1 MTGDGREPEGRR
13 GQTIDWR
20 RFAVLASGV
29 ITGAAVVRLIADA
42 VGVPRGTTAS
52 AVVAS
57 VSNFLMYITLG
68 LSAPYVVRGMPK
80 RPLARRLVILAPIAL
95 IAAVINFWYLR
106 ASL

>member
-1 MTGDGREPEGRR
+1 MTDGGKEPDGRR

-20 RFAVLASGV
+20 RFALLGSGV
-29 ITGAAVVRLIADA
+29 ITGAAVIRLIADA
-42 VGVPRGTTAS
+42 VGIPRGTAAS

-68 LSAPYVVRGMPK
+68 LGAPYVVRGMPK
-80 RPLARRLVILAPIAL
+80 RPVGRRLVILAPIAL